1 MCMFKLYT
9 LQFYMLN
16 VYGLVRFRH
25 ENDFVR
31 LRRRVDL
38 PGSVVPNKARN
49 IPISCQ
55 EYPVLSPLIGLENVP
70 RSFDISSGFTY
81 RLT

>member
-1 MCMFKLYT
+1 MFKLYT

-25 ENDFVR
+25 DNDFVR

-49 IPISCQ
+49 IPKSCQ

-70 RSFDISSGFTY
+70 RSFDICSGFTY